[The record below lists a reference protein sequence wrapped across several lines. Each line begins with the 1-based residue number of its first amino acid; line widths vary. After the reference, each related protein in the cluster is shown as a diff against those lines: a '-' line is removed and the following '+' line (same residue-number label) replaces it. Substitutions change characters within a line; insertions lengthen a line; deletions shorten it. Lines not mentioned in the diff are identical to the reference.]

1 MISKNRKK
9 QNHYITNFIGSIS
22 FDQTFNGCRESPINR
37 PIYKYVYSKSFRL
50 NAEHLM
56 KYLSIDC

>member
-1 MISKNRKK
+1 MISKNIKK
-9 QNHYITNFIGSIS
+9 QNHYIKNFIGSIR

-37 PIYKYVYSKSFRL
+37 PKSFRL

-56 KYLSIDC
+56 KYLSIDR

>member
-1 MISKNRKK
+1 MISKDRKK
-9 QNHYITNFIGSIS
+9 QNHYIKNCIVSIS